1 MPPIGLIEVR
11 AVTSRAELPIF
22 GATVT
27 ITTAAANGGR
37 QLLSLQRTDES
48 GQTEPVSVQTPER
61 DNSLSPDRP
70 KGWTDVTVSVS
81 HPDYDGIV
89 VNTVQ
94 VFPGVT
100 TRQEMV
106 MIPRGGMP
114 TDQGRTE
121 EFTVPPQGL

>member
-1 MPPIGLIEVR
+1 MVSAFPFKSRKHVSQAR
-11 AVTSRAELPIF
+11 A
-22 GATVT
+22 GAPLM
-27 ITTAAANGGR
+27 TTAQAP
-37 QLLSLQRTDES
+37 
-48 GQTEPVSVQTPER
+48 QTFR
-61 DNSLSPDRP
+61 L
-70 KGWTDVTVSVS
+70 GDVLEAHEAVRGEN
-81 HPDYDGIV
+81 PDYDGIV